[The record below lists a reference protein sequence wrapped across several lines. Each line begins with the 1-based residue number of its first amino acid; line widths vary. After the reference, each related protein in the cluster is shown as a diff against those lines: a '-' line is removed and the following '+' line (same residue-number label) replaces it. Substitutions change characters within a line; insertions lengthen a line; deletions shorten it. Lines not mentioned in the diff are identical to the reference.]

1 MKPKD
6 LGNDLPSKFNKTG
19 LQLKDLEQ
27 EDEEGHVHFDQEQV
41 DFKFLQNF
49 INCYKDK
56 MMLNLKDDEEGELLE
71 MLSSNKNQEVD
82 ISIDF

>member
-1 MKPKD
+1 
-6 LGNDLPSKFNKTG
+6 
-19 LQLKDLEQ
+19 
-27 EDEEGHVHFDQEQV
+27 V

-71 MLSSNKNQEVD
+71 MLKKEKKADAD